1 MLKNIVMATT
11 LTAGIISAMAD
22 SPDFTWFIA
31 SKIVAVI
38 LFTVFA
44 ILSGWEGLTE
54 AEQEVK
60 KGENIF

>member
-1 MLKNIVMATT
+1 MLKNIVMTTT

-22 SPDFTWFIA
+22 SPDFTWFVA
-31 SKIVAVI
+31 SKVVAII
-38 LFTVFA
+38 LFVVFA

-60 KGENIF
+60 KDEDLF